1 MSKKAIVLGAS
12 GLVGGELL
20 KKLIGCNEFSS
31 ILVLS
36 RKSTGVEHK
45 KINEVVCDFN
55 QLQIISAEITGD
67 VLFCC
72 IGTTRKKTP
81 NLNEYRKI
89 DVDIIK
95 NVGGIAKNNG
105 VRQAHLVSSVGAN
118 ENSSNFYLKIKGEA
132 EKQLK
137 ELEFQYV
144 GLYRPAML
152 IGKRKERR
160 LGEKFGQFVSP
171 FFDLF
176 MGQGKYHSIKAEMV
190 ANSMYWNAKNPM
202 KGFRVLH
209 YRDMIK
215 LS

>member
-1 MSKKAIVLGAS
+1 MSKKAIILGAS

-20 KKLIGCNEFSS
+20 KKLIDCNEFSS

-36 RKSTGVEHK
+36 RQSLGKQHE
-45 KINEVVCDFN
+45 KIIEIICDFN
-55 QLQIISAEITGD
+55 ELGAIAKEVTGD

-81 NLNEYRKI
+81 NLNDYRKI

-95 NVGGIAKNNG
+95 NVGEIAKKNG
-105 VRQAHLVSSVGAN
+105 VQQAHLVSSVGAN

-137 ELEFQYV
+137 ELAFQYV

-160 LGEKFGQFVSP
+160 PGEKFGQFVSP

-176 MGQGKYHSIKAEMV
+176 MGKGKYHSIKAEMV

-202 KGFRVLH
+202 KGIRVL
-209 YRDMIK
+209 YYKDMV
-215 LS
+215 